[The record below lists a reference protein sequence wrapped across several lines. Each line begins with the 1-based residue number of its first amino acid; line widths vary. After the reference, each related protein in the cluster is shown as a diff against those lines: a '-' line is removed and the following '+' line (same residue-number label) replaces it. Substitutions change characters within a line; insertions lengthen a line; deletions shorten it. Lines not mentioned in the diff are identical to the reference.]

1 MLTKILG
8 LLLMTPLLAALLS
21 IADWKSKR
29 AMGLYPGDK
38 EFYYSCFINSLV
50 VILLESF
57 LIGLYLLFK

>member
-1 MLTKILG
+1 M
-8 LLLMTPLLAALLS
+8 MPLLATLLS

-29 AMGLYPGDK
+29 AMGLYLSDK
-38 EFYYSCFINSLV
+38 EFYQSCLINSLA